1 MHLCDQS
8 IHYCSFMIRAFII
21 AAIRQ
26 DDKQNNQ
33 VQGDIQVRD
42 WSTKYNGVY
51 THKKLIRSLDY
62 TDSKKHL

>member
-1 MHLCDQS
+1 
-8 IHYCSFMIRAFII
+8 MIRAFII

-26 DDKQNNQ
+26 DDKQSNQ